1 MYDKKSGE
9 VKDLLS
15 RTAVIVME
23 HNREVFICFKETA
36 MAKVA
41 KYSMADNTI
50 TQILFTFPMKSNCA
64 AYMTVSDRYIAVND
78 RDNRNCLK
86 IYRRQ
91 QESLQPKKLESTF
104 FRSVL
109 NSLTKS
115 TTSVV
120 TSIKLPQFAVIF
132 NIHFLPDGSLLATG
146 SGAVKHRLCKYLMP
160 EDPAHEPIL
169 VWSNDDLYLPFGLE
183 LTPSGL
189 IICSSAMR
197 KTIYILNNQGMPY
210 QPTSFLCFLSRKPR

>member
-1 MYDKKSGE
+1 
-9 VKDLLS
+9 
-15 RTAVIVME
+15 
-23 HNREVFICFKETA
+23 
-36 MAKVA
+36 
-41 KYSMADNTI
+41 
-50 TQILFTFPMKSNCA
+50 MKSNSA

-120 TSIKLPQFAVIF
+120 TSIKLPQFTVIF

-146 SGAVKHRLCKYLMP
+146 SGPVKHRLCKYLMP

-169 VWSNDDLYLPFGLE
+169 VWSNNDLYLPFGLE

-210 QPTSFLCFLSRKPR
+210 QPTSFLCFLSRKPRARFLFASFSSEHHSHQVISCQGHNILGPF

>member
-9 VKDLLS
+9 VKDLLA
-15 RTAVIVME
+15 RAAVIVTE

-41 KYSMADNTI
+41 KYNMADNTI
-50 TQILFTFPMKSNCA
+50 TQIMFSLPMKSNSA

-86 IYRRQ
+86 LYGRQ
-91 QESLQPKKLESTF
+91 QESLQPKQLKSTF

-115 TTSVV
+115 TTTSVV
-120 TSIKLPQFAVIF
+120 TSIKLPQFTVIF
-132 NIHFLPDGSLLATG
+132 NIQFLPDGSLLATG
-146 SGAVKHRLCKYLMP
+146 SGPVKHRLCKYLMP

-210 QPTSFLCFLSRKPR
+210 QPTSFLCFLS